1 MFSKRIELLS
11 KKILPYKSF
20 ADIGCDHGY
29 LMIESLLN
37 NHCEFAYGV
46 DNKKGPLNNALL
58 NLKKYNID
66 ESKYRLDLSSG
77 LQSLTNVECVVI
89 AGMGTD
95 TIKNILNESFDKL
108 SNVQRIIVDSH
119 RNINQLREFMMK
131 INYSIKDEEIIFE
144 DNIYYEIIVFEK
156 SDDEVFYDEI
166 SLEFGPVLLKEKNNT
181 FLNKWK
187 QELERLSLIY
197 QNHPSENIL
206 KKIELIKRVV

>member
-11 KKILPYKSF
+11 KKILPYKIF

-29 LMIESLLN
+29 LMIESLLI

-46 DNKKGPLNNALL
+46 DNKKGPLNNALS
-58 NLKKYNID
+58 NLKKYNIY
-66 ESKYRLDLSSG
+66 ETKYRLDLSSG
-77 LQSLTNVECVVI
+77 LQSLNDVECIVI

-95 TIKNILNESFDKL
+95 TIKNILTESIDKL
-108 SNVQRIIVDSH
+108 NNVKRIIIDSH
-119 RNINQLREFMMK
+119 RNINQLREFMMN

-156 SDDEVFYDEI
+156 NSDKIIYDEM
-166 SLEFGPVLLKEKNNT
+166 SLEFGPVLLKEKNDI

-187 QELERLSLIY
+187 QKLDRLSLIY
-197 QNHPSENIL
+197 QSHPSENIL
-206 KKIELIKRVV
+206 RKIELIKRII